1 MASMGAFTGVPVA
14 HRPGDKEERKAMS
27 RIMLLAMVMT
37 MGACASMAPP
47 FRVYGSR
54 GDLEQLAGKWDGEYV
69 GNLEHGRRG
78 SIAFDLEAGD
88 DHAHGTVLMIPQ
100 GASSSFRRYE
110 PGRPDGVTIASV
122 PVEAQDSLLTIRFVW
137 ISAGVVEG
145 VLDSYWDP
153 DRGTSA
159 VTRFRGR
166 ADGKRIEGTFNTQYA
181 NRAPATAGTWVV
193 SRR

>member
-1 MASMGAFTGVPVA
+1 
-14 HRPGDKEERKAMS
+14 MS
-27 RIMLLAMVMT
+27 RVMLLGMVMV
-37 MGACASMAPP
+37 MSACASMAPP

-54 GDLEQLAGKWDGEYV
+54 GDLELLAGQWDGEYV
-69 GNLEHGRRG
+69 GNPEHGRRG

-100 GASSSFRRYE
+100 GASSTYRRYE
-110 PGRPDGVTIASV
+110 PGRPDGVTTAPI
-122 PVEAQDSLLTIRFVW
+122 PVEAQDSLLTIRFAW

-153 DRGTSA
+153 DRGTA
-159 VTRFRGR
+159 AITRFTGR
-166 ADGKRIEGTFNTQYA
+166 AAGRRIEGTFNTQYA
-181 NRAPATAGTWVV
+181 NRSPATGGTWAV